1 MPIGDRLYQ
10 TTMKKKAD
18 ATPSKMKIVKFK
30 MPARKKKGPSPSK
43 YLKNTEPS
51 PRYSSAKK
59 L

>member
-1 MPIGDRLYQ
+1 MQ
-10 TTMKKKAD
+10 
-18 ATPSKMKIVKFK
+18 IVKFK

-59 L
+59 LLKFSSTSKLDLPYRGGGALI